1 VFSYSIKPWAL
12 EMGGRYQKD
21 HASFS
26 VCALDAALCEVTLFS
41 AMDAMLGALPMGALL
56 ASLEAAFLAIA
67 EPMAVSKGL
76 LADFGVLAEPN
87 EAKAPEPRPNAL
99 EAALVGDAML
109 PPGVLKGLA
118 FPCAEVSP
126 PWRLERDAL
135 REESPADEPLGP
147 LVDVVRDNLPEL

>member
-1 VFSYSIKPWAL
+1 
-12 EMGGRYQKD
+12 
-21 HASFS
+21 
-26 VCALDAALCEVTLFS
+26 
-41 AMDAMLGALPMGALL
+41 MDAMLGALPMGALL